1 MKKLGILII
10 GIIALMLAQ
19 SCEVEKPVRY
29 FEINGERHDLY
40 VGFMDDWGTNTSGI
54 INTRYYAVSFRSSDD
69 FPRDYITFFIGS
81 LDTKQLEVGTYEY
94 HFPADRGEFSD
105 IRVGAGI
112 KYDNDGWEIDG
123 IVFDENELDF
133 DGVIRISITDKG
145 RYDFFFDINM
155 TVREEYKDDYPETVY
170 NLFGEYNDRLIL
182 DTDVVNLDWY

>member
-10 GIIALMLAQ
+10 GIIALMLSQ

-69 FPRDYITFFIGS
+69 FPRDYMTFFIGS

-112 KYDNDGWEIDG
+112 KYDNDGWEIGG

-155 TVREEYKDDYPETVY
+155 TVREEYKDDYPEAVY

-182 DTDVVNLDWY
+182 DTDVVNLEWY